1 MFFFSF
7 DDHTSVLVTLPKYLF
22 ETRFKN
28 PTNPHNAPYQ
38 YAFRTQ
44 LPFFEHIRQF
54 PERLRVFNSAMTVQ
68 RAGRGEDWF
77 KFFPVESTI
86 SKNFPSDDKDAVLLV
101 DVGGGVGHDLK
112 AFKARFPELPGRLVL
127 QDLPQVIENIAT
139 IPDGIEPLKHDMF
152 TPQPIQNARAYYLRT
167 VLHDWPD
174 SYCRDILKN
183 ITSAMGVTSRL
194 LLNECVLA
202 ETGNPLFPAQLDIS
216 MMMHYGSMERS
227 RNQWESLLEGVGLEI
242 VKVHAAREAR
252 PGSESLIEAM
262 KKV

>member
-1 MFFFSF
+1 M
-7 DDHTSVLVTLPKYLF
+7 TLPKYLS

-86 SKNFPSDDKDAVLLV
+86 SKNFPSDGKDAVLLV

-139 IPDGIEPLKHDMF
+139 IPDGIEPLEHDMF

-216 MMMHYGSMERS
+216 MMMRYGSMERS